1 VPQCVVV
8 LYFLHRDETNDS
20 WLVTGT
26 ENVALAVGLG
36 EASRLA
42 LQECGQVL
50 LHMLTMKQ
58 RLIAALVDG
67 FPKQVRTRRAH
78 AGHARPLWVS

>member
-1 VPQCVVV
+1 VV
-8 LYFLHRDETNDS
+8 LYFLHIDRTNDS

-67 FPKQVRTRRAH
+67 FLKQVRTRRAH